1 MSAIYPFGF
10 EPTFLPHRLI
20 APKNTKPFSPDMIRA
35 KANQRNLPLEYA
47 NQFAKNV
54 FVCSMADLFGDWTP
68 TEWIKQVFD
77 QVTTHTQWNYLF
89 LTKFPQRLKS
99 IQDELLGGKFPDNC
113 WVGTTVDEQKRVKIA
128 QKAFEGINA
137 KVKWLSLE
145 PLLTNLEFDNLGMFD
160 MVAIGGQ
167 SGNSQC
173 KPQQPEWEWVENIIF
188 QAHQSKTMIYFKE
201 NLTIRP
207 KKLPIN

>member
-1 MSAIYPFGF
+1 
-10 EPTFLPHRLI
+10 
-20 APKNTKPFSPDMIRA
+20 
-35 KANQRNLPLEYA
+35 
-47 NQFAKNV
+47 
-54 FVCSMADLFGDWTP
+54 
-68 TEWIKQVFD
+68 
-77 QVTTHTQWNYLF
+77 
-89 LTKFPQRLKS
+89 
-99 IQDELLGGKFPDNC
+99 
-113 WVGTTVDEQKRVKIA
+113 VGTTVDEQKRVKIA

-173 KPQQPEWEWVENIIF
+173 GAQQPEWEWVENIIY
-188 QAHQSKTMIYFKE
+188 QAHSSKTMVYFKE

-207 KKLPIN
+207 KKLPIS